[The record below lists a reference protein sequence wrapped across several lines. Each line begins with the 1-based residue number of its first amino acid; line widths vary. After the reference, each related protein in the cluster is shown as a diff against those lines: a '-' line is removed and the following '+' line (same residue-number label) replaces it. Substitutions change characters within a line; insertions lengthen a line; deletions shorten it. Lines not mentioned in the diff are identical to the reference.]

1 MNQDSLV
8 SIGFFILVVLEI
20 AFIASNYTKYFEK
33 YFVPVMIIIMGLTAY
48 FYFRYLTNKM
58 ETLRRA
64 TNISTSD

>member
-58 ETLRRA
+58 ETLRRSS
-64 TNISTSD
+64 NISTSD